1 MGLLTSD
8 KGGILN
14 KAAIRNAVEIGT
26 IKMNPWLPQNLIDD
40 GLLCYAAPEIAY
52 FSEIDYIDLHIDP
65 ALTMEKKLTQI
76 TIPPEGI
83 MLRPG
88 IQYLISTLENIASSR
103 YMISVE
109 VQGVVQLLG
118 ATGTTLCPSP
128 APSPVVVPVQVMYP
142 TKVYRDT
149 LFFVVRF
156 IPIVT
161 R

>member
-1 MGLLTSD
+1 
-8 KGGILN
+8 
-14 KAAIRNAVEIGT
+14 
-26 IKMNPWLPQNLIDD
+26 
-40 GLLCYAAPEIAY
+40 
-52 FSEIDYIDLHIDP
+52 
-65 ALTMEKKLTQI
+65 
-76 TIPPEGI
+76 